1 MTAWLTHACTC
12 MNRRLSIERF
22 ANFIHAPSKDARYL
36 DRVMRG
42 GYGKGSIK
50 LGFGKSQGPY

>member
-1 MTAWLTHACTC
+1 